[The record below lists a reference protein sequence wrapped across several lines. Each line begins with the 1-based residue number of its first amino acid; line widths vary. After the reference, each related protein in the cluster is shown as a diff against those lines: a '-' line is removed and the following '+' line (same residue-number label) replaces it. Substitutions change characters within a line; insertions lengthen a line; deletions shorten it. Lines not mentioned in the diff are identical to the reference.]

1 VPARIDWLV
10 ALALLAPGAALG
22 QPPQWPTAQD
32 IEQAVKARPFPNAAA
47 IATQPVPR
55 PPQLAPRAPMLDI
68 ESLARSGGRIV
79 AGDEAPSAVRPELRI
94 FVTLDMPSAS
104 LRLLVDQA
112 ERAGAVLV
120 LRGLKAQSLRV
131 TLEAVRDLIGDRQ
144 VAWLIDPEAFARYG
158 VEQAPSF
165 VLALDEG
172 AGPGTCAG
180 ARTVTCTAASFLG
193 IAGDVSLD
201 YALESM
207 RRQRPAAA
215 PSIDPILR
223 RLRAS

>member
-1 VPARIDWLV
+1 
-10 ALALLAPGAALG
+10 
-22 QPPQWPTAQD
+22 
-32 IEQAVKARPFPNAAA
+32 
-47 IATQPVPR
+47 
-55 PPQLAPRAPMLDI
+55 MLDI
-68 ESLARSGGRIV
+68 ESLAGSGGRIV
-79 AGDEAPSAVRPELRI
+79 AGDEAPSAAQPQLRI
-94 FVTLDMPSAS
+94 FVTLDMPAAS

-131 TLEAVRDLIGDRQ
+131 TLEAVRALIGERKL
-144 VAWLIDPEAFARYG
+144 AWLIDPEAFARYG
-158 VEQAPSF
+158 VEQASSF
-165 VLALDEG
+165 VLALDETTD
-172 AGPGTCAG
+172 PGSCTG
-180 ARTVTCTAASFLG
+180 ARVVTCTAASFLG

-215 PSIDPILR
+215 PRIDVILR